1 MRNISG
7 DEMNMH
13 VPQSLECVSELMN
26 IANVNNQIINPRNS
40 APVISLVQDPKL
52 AIYMISMENDN
63 LSNTKPLKD
72 MENKKYFD
80 RKYFMDLMVY
90 NNNFTNIKQTPE
102 DNHGYY
108 SGEQIISTTLPEI
121 NMSKSN
127 FQIVNGILKGT
138 IEKNDA
144 EIIHKIFN
152 KFGKDSASNFI
163 NNIQNVLNQYLSKS
177 GFSVGISDLIVDDD
191 IKTNI
196 KTILKD
202 KVNNVDKILYDIQNG
217 LLEKKYCNNLYEEFE
232 LLVNKELN
240 SAVDIAGD
248 LLLKNLNPVNNH
260 FITMAT
266 SGSKGKSLNLSQ
278 MIACVGQQNVDG
290 GKRIPNHFDNR
301 TLPHFPQFDNSA
313 LSKGFVESS
322 FYSGLNCFEYF
333 FHAMG
338 GREGLIDTAVK
349 TSETGYVQRK
359 LIKAMEDVK
368 ICYDNSVRNHNDHY
382 IQFSYG
388 DDNLNPTKLES
399 IKLNKEIY
407 CDLLEFEN
415 KYKNNI
421 DENLKYVLEENIYN
435 SVINDNDN
443 ELYLKYYN
451 DLLNGRIYILKLFGK
466 DIENELIIVP
476 VNIDNLIVDNINLFQ
491 LNNNLSDISPLYIIE
506 TIYNIIEEFKQ
517 SVNNN
522 IFMISLMFKLS
533 PYNIIIK
540 NHLTKTIFDK
550 LIQDVK
556 RIFYNSFIDAGTM
569 VGTIAAQAMGEQC
582 TQMTLNTFH
591 TAGVSAN
598 SSVIQGLPRLKEI
611 LNISKNLKSPS
622 VSISLNKK
630 NLDLFEIK
638 EIENKIIIVD
648 IKNIIISSSI
658 YFDPDDENSVI
669 TEDQEIINDYIQ
681 FRNQFNLDDIL
692 INNIKRCPFVLRLE
706 FDKYNMVRY
715 NISMNDIYN
724 KIISKYEN
732 QIDLVYSDNNND
744 KLILRIKFK
753 EDLNP
758 LTDYLELL
766 KKLENNI
773 LKIHLNG
780 VSGITNTNINKF
792 KNINV
797 IDNGANKGTIE
808 LFDDITIHTTGTN
821 LIEILNLDYVDSFK
835 TYSNH
840 IYEVLQIFGIEAAK
854 QLLLNEM
861 ISTLKSGGAEVNTR
875 HILLLINVMT
885 YKGYLMS
892 IDRFGIKSSDYGI
905 LAQSSFE
912 ETPDLLARASIF
924 SEIDNV
930 KGVSGNVILGQRI
943 KGGTGSFKLL
953 FDEVNYFSNFNKIHN
968 INNKL
973 SLYNIN
979 DLDTFIDFN
988 NIDEINLPLPNII
1001 VNIL

>member
-1 MRNISG
+1 
-7 DEMNMH
+7 MNMH
-13 VPQSLECVSELMN
+13 VPQSLECVSELIN

-40 APVISLVQDPKL
+40 APVIELIQDPKL

-63 LSNTKPLKD
+63 LGKNKPFED
-72 MENKKYFD
+72 MENKNYFD

-90 NNNFTNIKQTPE
+90 NNNFTNINQTPE
-102 DNHGYY
+102 DLHGYY
-108 SGEQIISTTLPEI
+108 SGEQILSTTLPEI
-121 NMSKSN
+121 NMLKSN
-127 FQIVNGILKGT
+127 FKIVNGILKGT
-138 IEKNDA
+138 IQKNDT

-152 KFGKDSASNFI
+152 KFGKDVASNFI
-163 NNIQNVLNQYLSKS
+163 NNVQNVLNQYLSKS
-177 GFSVGISDLIVDDD
+177 GFSVGISDLVVDND
-191 IKTNI
+191 IKSDI
-196 KTILKD
+196 KVILKE
-202 KVNNVDKILYDIQNG
+202 KVKNVDKILYDIQNG

-248 LLLKNLNPVNNH
+248 LLLKNLNPVNNR

-290 GKRIPNHFDNR
+290 GKRIPNHFETR

-322 FYSGLNCFEYF
+322 FYEGLNSFEYF

-338 GREGLIDTAVK
+338 GREGLIDTAVR
-349 TSETGYVQRK
+349 TSETGYIQRR
-359 LIKAMEDVK
+359 LIKAMEDIK
-368 ICYDNSVRNHNDHY
+368 ICYDSSVRNHNNHY
-382 IQFSYG
+382 IQFVYG
-388 DDNLNPTKLES
+388 DDNINPTKLES

-415 KYKNNI
+415 NYKNFIN
-421 DENLKYVLEENIYN
+421 ENLKYVLEEHIYKD
-435 SVINDNDN
+435 VIENMNN
-443 ELYLKYYN
+443 ELYLKYYS
-451 DLLNGRIYILKLFGK
+451 DLLDGRIYMLNLFGK
-466 DIENELIIVP
+466 DIENELISVP

-506 TIYNIIEEFKQ
+506 TIYELIKEFKQ
-517 SVNNN
+517 YINNQ
-522 IFMISLMFKLS
+522 IFAISLMFKLS

-550 LIQDVK
+550 LVQDIK
-556 RIFYNSFIDAGTM
+556 KIFYNSFIDAGTM
-569 VGTIAAQAMGEQC
+569 VGNIAAQAMGEQC

-611 LNISKNLKSPS
+611 LNISKNLKGPS

-630 NLDLFEIK
+630 NLDLLEIQ
-638 EIENKIIIVD
+638 EIENKIIIID
-648 IKNIIISSSI
+648 IKDIIVSSSI

-669 TEDQEIINDYIQ
+669 PEDQEIINDYIQ
-681 FRNQFNLDDIL
+681 FRNQFELNDIL
-692 INNIKRCPFVLRLE
+692 VNNIKRCPFVLRLE

-732 QIDLVYSDNNND
+732 QIDIIYSDNNND
-744 KLILRIKFK
+744 KLIFRIKFK

-758 LTDYLELL
+758 LTDYLDLL

-780 VSGITNTNINKF
+780 ISGINNTNINKF
-792 KNINV
+792 ENIN
-797 IDNGANKGTIE
+797 IIKDGANKGTIE
-808 LFDDITIHTTGTN
+808 KFEDIIINTSGSN
-821 LIEILNLDYVDSFK
+821 LIEILNLDYVDSSK
-835 TYSNH
+835 TFSND
-840 IYEVLQIFGIEAAK
+840 IYEVLQLFGIEAAK
-854 QLLLNEM
+854 QLLINEM
-861 ISTLKSGGAEVNTR
+861 INTLKSGGAEVNIR
-875 HILLLINVMT
+875 HILLLVNIMT

-892 IDRFGIKSSDYGI
+892 IDRFGIKNSDYGI

-924 SEIDNV
+924 SETDNV
-930 KGVSGNVILGQRI
+930 KGVSGNLILGQRI

-968 INNKL
+968 IDSKL
-973 SLYNIN
+973 SSYNIN
-979 DLDTFIDFN
+979 DLNTFIEFN
-988 NIDEINLPLPNII
+988 NIDEINLPLPDII